1 MLLGKIIEYFERY
14 DPADTAAVYD
24 AYCYAAGIS
33 VSTIALALLHHLY
46 FYNVQRAGMKIR
58 VAVCHMI
65 YKKVGY
71 DQRSLFKCNPPISF
85 LWLTG
90 LDLTPLFCEGSLS
103 QQQSICQNYYRTNCK
118 PLVQRCQEFRRGNH
132 LT

>member
-1 MLLGKIIEYFERY
+1 MLLGKIIKYFEHY

-24 AYCYAAGIS
+24 AYSYAAGIS
-33 VSTIALALLHHLY
+33 LSTIAITLLHHLY

-71 DQRSLFKCNPPISF
+71 DQRSQFECHPPVSF
-85 LWLTG
+85 LWFAV
-90 LDLTPLFCEGSLS
+90 LDLTPLFCKGSLS
-103 QQQSICQNYYRTNCK
+103 QQQSICPNYHRTNCK
-118 PLVQRCQEFRRGNH
+118 PLVQRCQQF
-132 LT
+132 